1 MIEQVEFSLRPFPSG
16 FHPVTNEV
24 LRQLPAL
31 PKTGIL
37 NLFVRHTSCG
47 LSLNE
52 NFDPNVRYD
61 LKGIFERLVP
71 DGDPNYPHCQR
82 QEY

>member
-47 LSLNE
+47 LSLNPQIR
-52 NFDPNVRYD
+52 N
-61 LKGIFERLVP
+61 L
-71 DGDPNYPHCQR
+71 
-82 QEY
+82 

>member
-1 MIEQVEFSLRPFPSG
+1 MIQQVEFSLRPFPRG
-16 FHPVTNEV
+16 FHLITSEV

-47 LSLNE
+47 LSLSN
-52 NFDPNVRYD
+52 D
-61 LKGIFERLVP
+61 
-71 DGDPNYPHCQR
+71 
-82 QEY
+82 